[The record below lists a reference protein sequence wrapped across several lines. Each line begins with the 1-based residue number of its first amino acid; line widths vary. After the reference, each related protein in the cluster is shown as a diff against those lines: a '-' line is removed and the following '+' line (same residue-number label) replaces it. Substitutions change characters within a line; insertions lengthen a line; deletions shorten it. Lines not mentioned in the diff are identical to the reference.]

1 MRYQKL
7 SRKGGNRRVL
17 SPPPIASKKHYQG
30 TLPQTALAPDGAGA
44 GVVVE
49 TDSASLSV
57 FLEKPLKNPGR
68 VRLANVPRDSIP
80 AAFTVA
86 IPLFAGASVG
96 ESARGCSGST
106 EDVTETRFAS
116 AVALSDSA
124 PFDGGGVVV
133 IRSSDVY
140 AR

>member
-7 SRKGGNRRVL
+7 SRRAGNRRVL
-17 SPPPIASKKHYQG
+17 SPLPITSKKQYQG
-30 TLPQTALAPDGAGA
+30 THPQTALAPDGAGA

-68 VRLANVPRDSIP
+68 VRLANVPRDSMP
-80 AAFTVA
+80 AAFAVA
-86 IPLFAGASVG
+86 IPLFAGSVG